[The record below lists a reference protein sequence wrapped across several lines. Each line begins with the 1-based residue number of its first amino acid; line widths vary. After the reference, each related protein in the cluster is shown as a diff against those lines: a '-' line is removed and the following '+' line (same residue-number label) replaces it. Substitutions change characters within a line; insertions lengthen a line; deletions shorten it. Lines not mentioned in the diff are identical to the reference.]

1 MSGYDELRD
10 EAGRTR
16 PHWRLVETSLLAADA
31 TTLTRTQER
40 VRRLRRHQGTT
51 PAAPAR
57 PDRMG
62 ALDPIP
68 HVVSATDWVAVEA
81 GLEQRA
87 RLLDAVLA
95 DLYGPQRLITSGVM
109 PATVVYAYPGFL
121 RPCVGTAPPRWLVA
135 AACDLIRGPEGRFL
149 VRADRVATPEGLGE
163 MLSARR
169 VLAQLH
175 PELYRRLAVARVDA
189 FYDTLRSTLA
199 GLARGGADNPRTVIL
214 TPGPGSEAF
223 PEHAYLARTL
233 GLTLVVGSDLTVRH
247 GRVFVRSVAGL
258 EPVDVV
264 LRLVEDRW
272 CDPLELRSGSSLGPP
287 GLVEASR
294 RGTVGLAN
302 ALGAGLAENPGLAPF
317 LDETCRA
324 LLGEEP
330 VLASAPAW
338 WCGDDA
344 ARRHVLSELEHMVL
358 RTVDSGETFAGAS
371 LDATRRDVLA
381 VRIESRPEP
390 WVAFESVEASTTP
403 LVHDGAV
410 APGRLGLRA
419 FVVADGPGAGG
430 GPQDTGWCVLPAGLA
445 RAVLDGGG
453 HPAGLALAVRK
464 DAWVLAEDRHRLSA
478 PVLSLA
484 QVDLATSLPSR
495 NAEALYWIG
504 RHAETAE
511 TAIRLV
517 QTIAW
522 ELDET
527 PELATEADG
536 AWVSVFLRCLTWTAE
551 NPKTP
556 PDSIRGGGE
565 PFELPRS
572 GSAEGSP
579 VDDIL
584 RRVLLDE
591 ALGSSL
597 VSSLSELLSASLSA
611 RELLSTHTCQV
622 LVALEDH
629 LGVLRRTRG
638 LAEAQETAASTLTH
652 LMALVGLSAES
663 MVRDPGWL
671 FTDIGRRLERA
682 RLLLR
687 MLRETLVDDVDPEIR
702 GLVYETLLA
711 CCESLVA
718 FRRRY
723 RSDVEIGALAQFLL
737 SDAGNPRS
745 LRYQLDQLRWALE
758 RLPGES
764 AGDAVAEVG
773 AALGFVLQADVDLL
787 GVRGGRRPQLGD
799 WLAAVAGHL
808 RQVADTVLLRYFAHV
823 PVRSL
828 SLAAL
833 GERPRPALVTKAK
846 A

>member
-1 MSGYDELRD
+1 
-10 EAGRTR
+10 
-16 PHWRLVETSLLAADA
+16 
-31 TTLTRTQER
+31 
-40 VRRLRRHQGTT
+40 
-51 PAAPAR
+51 
-57 PDRMG
+57 MG

-68 HVVSATDWVAVEA
+68 HVVSAADWATVEA

-95 DLYGPQRLITSGVM
+95 DFYGPGRLITSGVV
-109 PATVVYAYPGFL
+109 PATVVYAHPGFL
-121 RPCVGTAPPRWLVA
+121 RPCAGTSPPRWLVT
-135 AACDLIRGPEGRFL
+135 AACDLIRGPDGRFL
-149 VRADRVATPEGLGE
+149 VRADRVATPAGLGE

-175 PELYRRLAVARVDA
+175 PDLYRRLAVARVDA

-199 GLARGGADNPRTVIL
+199 GLARGGTDNPRTVIL

-247 GRVFVRSVAGL
+247 GRVFVMSVAGL

-264 LRLVEDRW
+264 LRLVKDRW
-272 CDPLELRSGSSLGPP
+272 CDPLELRSDSGSGPP
-287 GLVEASR
+287 GLVEAAR

-302 ALGAGLAENPGLAPF
+302 ALGAGLAENPGLVPF
-317 LDETCRA
+317 LPAACRV

-330 VLASAPAW
+330 ALGAVPAW
-338 WCGDDA
+338 WCGDPA
-344 ARRHVLSELEHMVL
+344 SRRHVLARMEHMIL
-358 RTVDSGETFAGAS
+358 RTVDTGETHSAGG
-371 LDATRRDVLA
+371 LDATRRETLA
-381 VRIESRPEP
+381 ARIEARPEP
-390 WVAFESVEASTTP
+390 WVAFEEVEASTTP
-403 LVHDGAV
+403 VVHDGGLAR
-410 APGRLGLRA
+410 GRLGLRG
-419 FVVADGPGAGG
+419 FVVADGPG
-430 GPQDTGWCVLPAGLA
+430 DTGYCVLPAGLA

-453 HPAGLALAVRK
+453 HPAGSPLAVRK

-478 PVLSLA
+478 PALHLA
-484 QVDLATSLPSR
+484 QVDLAASLPSR

-504 RHAETAE
+504 RHAEAAE
-511 TAIRLV
+511 TSIRLV

-527 PELATEADG
+527 PELAIEAGG
-536 AWVSVFLRCLTWTAE
+536 AWVSVFVRCLAWTGEKPRTGAE
-551 NPKTP
+551 RGAGDLPA
-556 PDSIRGGGE
+556 PDGANGGA
-565 PFELPRS
+565 L
-572 GSAEGSP
+572 
-579 VDDIL
+579 DDLL
-584 RRVLLDE
+584 RRVLVDE

-597 VSSLSELLSASLSA
+597 VSSLAGLLSASLSA

-629 LGVLRRTRG
+629 LGVLRRSRG
-638 LAEAQETAASTLTH
+638 LADAQETAASTLTH

-671 FTDIGRRLERA
+671 FTDIGRRLERS

-718 FRRRY
+718 FRRRH
-723 RSDVEIGALAQFLL
+723 RSDVEVGALAQFLL

-745 LRYQLDQLRWALE
+745 LRYQLDQLRWDLE

-764 AGDAVAEVG
+764 AGTAVAAVG
-773 AALGFVLQADVDLL
+773 AALGLVLQADVDLL
-787 GVRGGRRPQLGD
+787 GVRAGRREQLGE
-799 WLAAVAGHL
+799 WLGAVAGHL
-808 RQVADTVLLRYFAHV
+808 EQAADAVLLTYFAHV
-823 PVRSL
+823 PVRPL

-833 GERPRPALVTKAK
+833 GERPRPALATKAQ